1 MKRFSCS
8 ILVFLIFIF
17 SSFAQNAEEELQ
29 RLNYEIEQ
37 LNQKR
42 DSLRKVVEIIKL
54 SQLKEA
60 LIKYGLPK
68 LQDDDELICHSAF
81 CLVYD
86 EKHEVAKWTAHIISR
101 EVVKGTIS
109 RTNDFRID
117 SLIKTGSAQQEDYF
131 LIIENDDGTIKY
143 DGFGFDRGHLA
154 PSADFRWSEIAL
166 SESYY
171 YSNMTPQLP
180 KFNREV
186 WAEIENFARSY
197 IVNHPD
203 RDLFVITA
211 PILHDSLPKIERS
224 INKVSIPEYHYKI
237 LFDTVDKKAIAFL
250 VNQYKLDYPIE
261 SYVVTI
267 DSIQK
272 ITGLEFYTAFD
283 EETRNKILYHSDI
296 SLWRSEKEK
305 YDKAPIPKNQLPKDH
320 YNTVDA
326 KMFIDYPKDVTVCGT
341 VVSAHK
347 SRKGH
352 VFLNLD
358 KSFPHQIFTATIWSS
373 NLVNFSYELEKF
385 LLNKRVCIKGRVKD
399 YQGVPS
405 IYPDNEKKIKI
416 LE

>member
-1 MKRFSCS
+1 MKIIS
-8 ILVFLIFIF
+8 IIFIF
-17 SSFAQNAEEELQ
+17 ISLFS
-29 RLNYEIEQ
+29 LNLFSQDIDKEISK
-37 LNQKR
+37 LNDEINYLSEKR
-42 DSLRKVVEIIKL
+42 DSLKKVIEILKL
-54 SQLKEA
+54 SQLKES
-60 LIKYGLPK
+60 LIKYGLPQ
-68 LQDDDELICHSAF
+68 LQEGDELICHSAF
-81 CLVYD
+81 CFVYD
-86 EKHEVAKWTAHIISR
+86 ENHEVAKWTAHIISR
-101 EVVKGTIS
+101 DIINAAVG

-117 SLIKTGSAQQEDYF
+117 TLVKTGTSQQEDF
-131 LIIENDDGTIKY
+131 FTVTEDDNGNIKY
-143 DGFGFDRGHLA
+143 IGYGYDRGHLA

-180 KFNREV
+180 KFNREL

-203 RDLFVITA
+203 RDLFVITG
-211 PILHDSLPKIERS
+211 PVLHDSLPKIEQS

-237 LFDTVDKKAIAFL
+237 LVDTVEKKGIAFL
-250 VNQYKLDYPIE
+250 VSQYKLDYPIE

-272 ITGLEFYTAFD
+272 ITGLKFYTAFD
-283 EETRNKILYHSDI
+283 SLSRSKIIYNSNI

-305 YDKAPIPKNQLPKDH
+305 YDKAPIPKNELPKDH

-326 KMFIDYPKDVTVCGT
+326 KMFIDFPKDVFICGT
-341 VVSAHK
+341 VASTHK

-358 KSFPHQIFTATIWSS
+358 KSFPNQIFSITIWKS
-373 NLVNFSYELEKF
+373 NLVNFSYEPETF
-385 LLNKRVCIKGRVKD
+385 LLNKKICVKGKVKD

-405 IYPDNEKKIKI
+405 VYPDNEKKIKI
-416 LE
+416 ME